1 MTILKGK
8 LTFISFWH
16 PINLETEDGELD
28 LRVQYFGTFRELN
41 DKKASMTYGMN
52 DLTILA
58 DAESEYEMVFEC
70 TNDTPEL
77 RDDDTIGMILK
88 KSGEGWGM
96 SNISAYLSDIL
107 QRLNGM
113 QVIVECGEDSI
124 AIKHDEAEEVY
135 EIKYTRNNSCQ
146 IPTEDLTKV
155 CKIGE
160 ADCCIFMSVG
170 SCGFE
175 CQKFDSMASHLLK
188 RHAEGTM
195 KASRIGNC
203 KIIGRIEIEV

>member
-1 MTILKGK
+1 MTTLKGK

-41 DKKASMTYGMN
+41 GKKANMKYGMN
-52 DLTILA
+52 DLTICFDA
-58 DAESEYEMVFEC
+58 DSEYEMVFEC
-70 TNDTPEL
+70 TNDSPEL
-77 RDDDTIGMILK
+77 RDSDSVGMILK

-96 SNISAYLSDIL
+96 QNIGAYLPDIL

-113 QVIVECGEDSI
+113 QVIVDVDEDSI
-124 AIKHDEAEEVY
+124 AIRHDETEEVY

-146 IPTEDLTKV
+146 IPKEDLTKV
-155 CKIGE
+155 CKIGQ

-170 SCGFE
+170 STGFE
-175 CQKFDSMASHLLK
+175 CQKFDSMESHLLR

-195 KASRIGNC
+195 NATRIGNC
-203 KIIGRIEIEV
+203 KIVGRVEEN